1 MSWRSVFEKKQKY
14 ITRTVE
20 LAESFFMELQV
31 CQFEALEERYDKAK
45 QTELKAMFWHFL
57 VKLRI
62 EHFVYKMIHAIS

>member
-1 MSWRSVFEKKQKY
+1 MKLIKKLNIISISNNELKVSVCKKQKY

-45 QTELKAMFWHFL
+45 QTELKAMF
-57 VKLRI
+57 
-62 EHFVYKMIHAIS
+62 

>member
-1 MSWRSVFEKKQKY
+1 MQKQKY

-45 QTELKAMFWHFL
+45 HTELKAMC
-57 VKLRI
+57 
-62 EHFVYKMIHAIS
+62 

>member
-1 MSWRSVFEKKQKY
+1 MNAKTKIYYSDSA
-14 ITRTVE
+14 VE